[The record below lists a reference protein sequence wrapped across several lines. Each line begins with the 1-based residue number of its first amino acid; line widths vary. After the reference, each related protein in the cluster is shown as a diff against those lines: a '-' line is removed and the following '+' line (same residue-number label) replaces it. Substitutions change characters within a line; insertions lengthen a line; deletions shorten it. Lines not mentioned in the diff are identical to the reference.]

1 MCDKDKLNEFNES
14 IDISELNNYL
24 EKRSINFSL
33 EPVNSK
39 PIDVSLMTGQNETNK
54 KGSEEK

>member
-1 MCDKDKLNEFNES
+1 MYKKNKNKNQVNHE
-14 IDISELNNYL
+14 ISELNNNP
-24 EKRSINFSL
+24 KRTHINFSL

-39 PIDVSLMTGQNETNK
+39 PFDISLMTGNNQTNN